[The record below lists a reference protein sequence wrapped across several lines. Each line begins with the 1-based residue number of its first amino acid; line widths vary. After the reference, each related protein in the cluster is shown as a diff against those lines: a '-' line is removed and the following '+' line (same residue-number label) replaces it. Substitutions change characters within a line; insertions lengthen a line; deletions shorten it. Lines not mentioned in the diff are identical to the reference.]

1 MTETNSRISYCH
13 HSGQYTYKIKLLHI
27 QLLGRSMITTC
38 VQIKYQLLSRKKKS
52 FYSKLLVTEILVVQ
66 SKCNSTC
73 YTLLSYRMLNIP
85 VTTPLVKQFLFTEI
99 FPFFLFIQVHNVS
112 VQFHSV
118 YVNHIRMYMRYN
130 TYKLFSKMFKTLFE

>member
-13 HSGQYTYKIKLLHI
+13 HSGQYTYKIDINKIKLLHI

-38 VQIKYQLLSRKKKS
+38 VQIKYQLVSRKKKS

-85 VTTPLVKQFLFTEI
+85 VATPLVKQFLFTEI
-99 FPFFLFIQVHNVS
+99 FPFFYSFR
-112 VQFHSV
+112 FT
-118 YVNHIRMYMRYN
+118 M
-130 TYKLFSKMFKTLFE
+130 